1 LTYLGFWVK
10 ASSLVLQNDFPSVE
24 VKPLV
29 VRSRNTIRPKRL
41 KGSYILAGGAS
52 VLLIGLLALIITFPS
67 LTYKGVPL
75 SILLRFVKD
84 PIARQA
90 YFDGD
95 KTGLHNRL
103 DHMGVEDDI
112 KAFYRPKFQDEQALD
127 LYIHQLL
134 YKNTGYVGTAYRLNE
149 QGQLVP
155 RSTLPPDFEHWL
167 ALAQQL
173 NFVVSHEIQNGVIY
187 VKTPQGSR
195 VPYTTMASL
204 YSISDMEQW
213 TAMKNR

>member
-1 LTYLGFWVK
+1 
-10 ASSLVLQNDFPSVE
+10 LQNDYPSVE

-29 VRSRNTIRPKRL
+29 VRSRNTIRPKIRPKRL
-41 KGSYILAGGAS
+41 KGSYILAGAAFG
-52 VLLIGLLALIITFPS
+52 LLIGLLALMIAFPS

-75 SILLRFVKD
+75 SIILKFIAD
-84 PIARQA
+84 PTARQA

-103 DHMGVEDDI
+103 DDMGIEADI
-112 KAFYRPKFQDEQALD
+112 KAFYRPKIQDEQALD
-127 LYIHQLL
+127 QHIHQLL

-155 RSTLPPDFEHWL
+155 LVTLPPGFERWF
-167 ALAQQL
+167 ALAKQL

-213 TAMKNR
+213 TTLKNH